1 MSGQLYN
8 FGTGQVFAIPS
19 GQTYPTPM
27 QFGTL
32 QDIDVSFDATVKPL
46 VGQLQYAVALARG
59 EVKVSGK
66 AKFARMS
73 ASAYNNIFLGQTL
86 GTAGSGPQTLTPA
99 SPGETGV
106 IPGSVS
112 YVVQV
117 TQHATFI
124 ADLGVTGVVSG
135 TQYTRVAP
143 AAEVAGISYS
153 LNVSTGTYTFA
164 AGDAGLSMYINYSY
178 TTATGSLITIN
189 NQLMGTTPS
198 FSLQLFESYTNNG
211 VGGTSTLILNNVTSK
226 KLALAFKNQ
235 DWTMN
240 DMDFEAAV
248 NASGVLGTW
257 SMTGA

>member
-86 GTAGSGPQTLTPA
+86 GTAGCGPQTLMATRR
-99 SPGETGV
+99 T
-106 IPGSVS
+106 PGSLAP
-112 YVVQV
+112 VVFLNYRL
-117 TQHATFI
+117 A
-124 ADLGVTGVVSG
+124 ARCGAS
-135 TQYTRVAP
+135 TR
-143 AAEVAGISYS
+143 
-153 LNVSTGTYTFA
+153 
-164 AGDAGLSMYINYSY
+164 
-178 TTATGSLITIN
+178 
-189 NQLMGTTPS
+189 TP
-198 FSLQLFESYTNNG
+198 
-211 VGGTSTLILNNVTSK
+211 I
-226 KLALAFKNQ
+226 
-235 DWTMN
+235 
-240 DMDFEAAV
+240 
-248 NASGVLGTW
+248 
-257 SMTGA
+257 